1 MKMKSFVVFGLGK
14 FGQAVA
20 DKLMEGGADVMVV
33 DSDEAI
39 IEQYSTKATS
49 AICADLTEA
58 SSIQALGVS
67 NMDCAIIAMSMN
79 LEASIMCVMISKES
93 GVSHVAAKASSARM
107 GEILKKV
114 GADEIIFPE
123 EESGYRTAKS
133 LLSNNFLDFFDISEE
148 ISIVEIKPLKSW
160 VGHSLRELNLR
171 KKFGVNVIAIR
182 DGEFKEYI
190 DPELPLK
197 ADVPLLVMVHNKNLH
212 KISEG

>member
-39 IEQYSTKATS
+39 IEQYSTRVTS

-79 LEASIMCVMISKES
+79 LEASIMCVMVAKES
-93 GVSHVAAKASSARM
+93 GVAHVAAKASSARM

-133 LLSNNFLDFFDISEE
+133 LLSNNFLEFFDISDE

-171 KKFGVNVIAIR
+171 KKFGANVIAIR
-182 DGEFKEYI
+182 DGEIKEYI